1 MGKLDLINALDEIDL
16 VLAIEIS
23 AFDVEI
29 NEQHLRLSK
38 DSIILSQRK
47 LSAILQQLEFLSQ
60 RGKLVNTCLWPM
72 LARRDQAPRTLEQA
86 LLFLPSR

>member
-23 AFDVEI
+23 AFDAEI

-60 RGKLVNTCLWPM
+60 RDKLVNTCL
-72 LARRDQAPRTLEQA
+72 
-86 LLFLPSR
+86 